1 MLINYQHKISL
12 SVPLLNEFYL
22 TKLIM
27 TQNYQISVWNRNQ
40 IGVITTMSNVLETDA
55 HLGFEAFTVNH
66 FWLGLWS
73 HGLWWKNLCSTW
85 HKESTTYSL
94 VIKICSLEI
103 LHGVTEHRRNNHVII
118 LNSWLNFFYLELEKN
133 DCRDSNETQVKMTL
147 NSDGRHFR
155 LKINLAAERIM
166 ERKCQWE
173 WAAELKGWDEA
184 RGWQV
189 SVFIVLFNVGWSNHS
204 LKCRSISFSAT
215 TIHSNLHN
223 FNPNF
228 FRLSIFRSSGS
239 CFHIFQFQLFAVS
252 TSFKTR
258 TKFNR
263 VCVICNHNYMTF

>member
-40 IGVITTMSNVLETDA
+40 IGVITTMSNVLKTDA

-118 LNSWLNFFYLELEKN
+118 LNSLSRAWKEWLSWLEWNTGENDFKQRWPSLPIKN
-133 DCRDSNETQVKMTL
+133 KSGRRTNNGKKMSMRVSGRVKGM
-147 NSDGRHFR
+147 GRSTG
-155 LKINLAAERIM
+155 LAS
-166 ERKCQWE
+166 
-173 WAAELKGWDEA
+173 
-184 RGWQV
+184 V
-189 SVFIVLFNVGWSNHS
+189 SLYCFI
-204 LKCRSISFSAT
+204 
-215 TIHSNLHN
+215 
-223 FNPNF
+223 
-228 FRLSIFRSSGS
+228 
-239 CFHIFQFQLFAVS
+239 
-252 TSFKTR
+252 
-258 TKFNR
+258 
-263 VCVICNHNYMTF
+263 